1 MGYDNLKLEKGM
13 YRQEGM
19 NFTQVLESLDPS
31 ENYRGTAL
39 EGTDAFQ
46 RQLKR
51 FGIRPEECAAFGDYM
66 NDAEMMEA
74 VSYSFAMGNAYPA
87 IKKLARFETGTNV
100 EKGVLMG
107 IERLMKEGLI

>member
-13 YRQEGM
+13 YRQAGM
-19 NFTQVLESLDPS
+19 SFTQVLESLDPS

-51 FGIRPEECAAFGDYM
+51 FGIRAAFRSGRKQTIRPSS
-66 NDAEMMEA
+66 A
-74 VSYSFAMGNAYPA
+74 V
-87 IKKLARFETGTNV
+87 
-100 EKGVLMG
+100 
-107 IERLMKEGLI
+107 